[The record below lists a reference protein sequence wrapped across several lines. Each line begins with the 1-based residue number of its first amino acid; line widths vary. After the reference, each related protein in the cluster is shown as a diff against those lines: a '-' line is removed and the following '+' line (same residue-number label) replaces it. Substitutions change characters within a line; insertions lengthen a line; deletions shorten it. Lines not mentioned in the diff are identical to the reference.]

1 MDKEISNGVYDK
13 KSLLL
18 SFLIIVVLLG
28 IGGWFA
34 FGKNKAGTKSESNK
48 KTQSNQIESVKLS
61 STPEGKYVPKEIK
74 VKKGT
79 KVKIEG
85 DLETLVGGMDTVI
98 IDEYNI
104 RKLIATGDNIV
115 EFVADKS
122 GTFRIY
128 CANGMGNGKLI
139 VN

>member
-1 MDKEISNGVYDK
+1 MREEISNEVNDK
-13 KSLLL
+13 KSLIVPILV
-18 SFLIIVVLLG
+18 IIILLG

-34 FGKNKAGTKSESNK
+34 SGKNKAGTKSESNE
-48 KTQSNQIESVKLS
+48 KTQSNQEESIKLS
-61 STPEGKYVPKEIK
+61 SAPSGAYIPKEIK

-104 RKLIATGDNIV
+104 RKLIAPGDNLV
-115 EFVADKS
+115 EFVADKF